1 MIKSLNRKQLPKQK
15 TSEEISKINAQKSTI
30 SLHYQC
36 SDVTLIANSFQNN
49 EIITKMTSND
59 QRLQFEYVFPSHS
72 IFSDVNFLTQPKSSA
87 FAHGSSDFQ
96 NFIASTY
103 NNPSQ
108 NNHPST
114 TSLQGGG
121 SSEEN
126 SASIIQIRVDN
137 NQHPDDEEFNPSSD
151 GELVNNQ
158 CIKCGLDPGSSTELK
173 LHFGAGIC
181 YIFLLFSNCEVTILQ
196 FEIITYAF

>member
-1 MIKSLNRKQLPKQK
+1 
-15 TSEEISKINAQKSTI
+15 
-30 SLHYQC
+30 
-36 SDVTLIANSFQNN
+36 
-49 EIITKMTSND
+49 MTSND

-72 IFSDVNFLTQPKSSA
+72 IFSDVNFLTQPKSA
-87 FAHGSSDFQ
+87 FAHGDFQ
-96 NFIASTY
+96 NFIASY

-114 TSLQGGG
+114 TSQQGGG

-137 NQHPDDEEFNPSSD
+137 NHHHHDDEEFNPSSD

-173 LHFGAGIC
+173 LHFGAGNIPIYIYI
-181 YIFLLFSNCEVTILQ
+181 YIFF
-196 FEIITYAF
+196 F